1 MANLPAILRPEGGE
15 LKLPT
20 KPLRVL
26 GIDLGTTKSTVAEM
40 VWRPDEGKLA
50 PARCLEIPQPTQEG
64 IYTNV
69 LVPSVVAL
77 YQGKVIV
84 GEGAKRLRARSPEL
98 GLSHNKTLFF
108 ECKNDIGVA
117 RTYHKAPPGF
127 QSASEI
133 SAVILKFLSQTAQDE
148 DPLPL
153 DRTVVTVPAS
163 FQVPQRQD
171 TLKAA
176 ELAGIEVHGGDLLD
190 EPVAAFLDYLFLQ
203 GADILPE
210 LQTPRNVVVFDFGGG
225 TCDVAVFRLQVAP
238 RRQALQIE
246 PLAVSRYH
254 RLGGGDIDAAIVYE
268 VLVPQLCEQN
278 GLSAYDLGFDEKK
291 NYVGPAYLGLAE
303 TLKIGL
309 CTQISRLLRFNKY
322 EGADKT
328 QIMAKRPGMHPCHL
342 PSGPLNLQSPT
353 LSAGDFEK
361 LLGPFIDQD
370 LLYARETEYRL
381 TCSIFAPLQD
391 ALERSGIAA
400 GEVNFCLAV
409 GGSSLI
415 PQVIA
420 ALQKFLSQARLL
432 TYPDQDSLQTAIA
445 RGAAYHALSL
455 AMFGKGLVQPVSH
468 ARLAIRSASGAV
480 ELIPKGTPLPY
491 PPDGGYAQSSDLA
504 VPETVLLNTIPLRV
518 EIVGGQEERL
528 LYSETW
534 DISGPVQRGDPL
546 LLEYRYDE
554 NQILSL
560 TMRLASERDIL
571 PFNAQVDKP
580 FTNVVN
586 PWSEKIVIE
595 TMEEELR
602 TGKVP
607 KAQIPARM
615 VELAKKYGDL
625 GQREKAIEYLQR
637 VLRAK
642 NRPDADILNKIGI
655 YYGELGDHQRQEK
668 YYREAAQASN
678 WGGPWFNLSL
688 AQDKLGRHAEAMES
702 IDKALGQ
709 QREAPYLVQ
718 KAMLAEKLKNP
729 QERNSCLQEA
739 LGLFEPV
746 SSLSD
751 WELGWYLTAA
761 QMQDAQEKISAAQAE
776 RQKRAQQEG
785 VAASGQLPIM
795 TQAVAKVDQ

>member
-1 MANLPAILRPEGGE
+1 MTSLPVLLTPSSTEI
-15 LKLPT
+15 KLPR
-20 KPLRVL
+20 KSLRVI
-26 GIDLGTTKSTVAEM
+26 GIDLGTTNSTVAEL
-40 VWRPDEGKLA
+40 VWRPEEGTLA
-50 PARCLEIPQPTQEG
+50 PARCLEIPQQTQEG
-64 IYTNV
+64 TYTHV

-84 GEGAKRLRARSPEL
+84 GEGAKRLRAFPEL
-98 GLSHNKTLFF
+98 GLSQNKTLFF

-117 RTYHKAPPGF
+117 KTYHKAPPGF
-127 QSASEI
+127 QSAAEI
-133 SAVILKFLSQTAQDE
+133 SGVILKFLAQAAQDD
-148 DPLPL
+148 DPLHL

-163 FQVPQRQD
+163 FQVAQRQD
-171 TLKAA
+171 TLRAA
-176 ELAGIEVHGGDLLD
+176 ELAGIQVRGGDLLD

-203 GADILPE
+203 GADFLPE
-210 LQTPRNVVVFDFGGG
+210 LQTPRNAVVFDFGGG
-225 TCDVAVFRLQVAP
+225 TCDVAVFRLRVAP
-238 RRQALQIE
+238 RQQALQIE

-254 RLGGGDIDAAIVYE
+254 RLGGGDLDAAIVYE
-268 VLVPQLCEQN
+268 VLVPQLCDQN
-278 GLSAYDLGFDEKK
+278 GLSAFDLGFDEKK
-291 NYVGPAYLGLAE
+291 NYVAPAYLGLAE
-303 TLKIGL
+303 TLKISL

-328 QIMAKRPGMHPCHL
+328 QIMAKRPGVHPCHL
-342 PSGPLNLQSPT
+342 PAGVLTLQSPT
-353 LSAGDFEK
+353 LSASDFEK
-361 LLGPFIDQD
+361 LLAPFLDQD

-400 GEVNFCLAV
+400 AEMDFCLAV

-415 PQVIA
+415 PQVTA

-432 TYPDQDSLQTAIA
+432 TYHDQDSLQTAIA

-455 AMFGKGLVQPVSH
+455 SLFGKGLVQPVSH
-468 ARLAIRSASGAV
+468 DRLAIRSASGAV

-491 PPDGGYAQSSDLA
+491 PPDGGYAQSLDLA
-504 VPETVLLNTIPLRV
+504 VPETVLLDTIPLRV

-528 LYSETW
+528 LYGETW
-534 DISGPVQRGDPL
+534 DIPGPVQRGDTL

-560 TMRLASERDIL
+560 TLGLAAHRDIP
-571 PFNAQVDKP
+571 PFSAQVDKP

-595 TMEEELR
+595 TIEEELR

-615 VELAKKYGDL
+615 VELAERYADL

-637 VLRAK
+637 VLRTK

-655 YYGELGDHQRQEK
+655 YYGELGDFQRQEK
-668 YYREAAQASN
+668 YYREAAQAST

-688 AQDKLGRHAEAMES
+688 AQEKQGRHAEAMES
-702 IDKALGQ
+702 IDNALRQ

-718 KAMLAEKLKNP
+718 KAMLAEKLKNID
-729 QERNSCLQEA
+729 ERNSYLQEA
-739 LGLFEPV
+739 LSLFGKV

-761 QMQDAQEKISAAQAE
+761 QLQDAQEMISAAQAE
-776 RQKRAQQEG
+776 RQKRAQHMG
-785 VAASGQLPIM
+785 GTASGQLPIM
-795 TQAVAKVDQ
+795 TQAIARVDQ

>member
-1 MANLPAILRPEGGE
+1 MSTLPVIFAPLAQEIRLPQRPVRAI
-15 LKLPT
+15 
-20 KPLRVL
+20 
-26 GIDLGTTKSTVAEM
+26 GIDLGTTNSTVAEL
-40 VWRPDEGKLA
+40 VWRPEEGIPA

-64 IYTNV
+64 TYTHV

-84 GEGAKRLRARSPEL
+84 GEGAKRLRAFPEL
-98 GLSHNKTLFF
+98 GLSQNKTLFS

-127 QSASEI
+127 QSAAEVSG
-133 SAVILKFLSQTAQDE
+133 VILKFLAQAAQED

-163 FQVPQRQD
+163 FQAAQRQD
-171 TLKAA
+171 TLRAA
-176 ELAGIEVHGGDLLD
+176 ELAGIQVQGGNLLD

-203 GADILPE
+203 GKDILPE
-210 LQTPRNVVVFDFGGG
+210 LQTPRKVVVFDFGGG
-225 TCDVAVFRLQVAP
+225 TCDVAVFRLGVAP
-238 RRQALQIE
+238 RQQALQIE

-254 RLGGGDIDAAIVYE
+254 RLGGGDIDAAIVHE
-268 VLVPQLCEQN
+268 VLVPQLCDQN
-278 GLSAYDLGFDEKK
+278 GLSAFDLGFDDKK

-303 TLKIGL
+303 TLKISL

-322 EGADKT
+322 EGTDKT
-328 QIMAKRPGMHPCHL
+328 QIMAKRPGVHPCNL
-342 PSGPLNLQSPT
+342 PSRALALQSPT
-353 LSAGDFEK
+353 LSASDFEK
-361 LLGPFIDQD
+361 LLAPFLDQD

-391 ALERSGIAA
+391 ALERSGVEA
-400 GEVNFCLAV
+400 GEIDFCLAV

-415 PQVIA
+415 PQVTA
-420 ALQKFLSQARLL
+420 ALQKFLPRGRLL
-432 TYPDQDSLQTAIA
+432 TYDDQDSLQTAIA

-455 AMFGKGLVQPVSH
+455 ALFGKGLVQPVSH
-468 ARLAIRSASGAV
+468 DHLAIRSASGAV
-480 ELIPKGTPLPY
+480 GMIPKGMPLPY
-491 PPDGGYAQSSDLA
+491 PPDGGHAQSFDLA
-504 VPETVLLNTIPLRV
+504 VPETVLSGTIPLRV

-534 DISGPVQRGDPL
+534 DIPGPVQRGDPL

-560 TMRLASERDIL
+560 NMRLAAERDIP
-571 PFNAQVDKP
+571 PFSAQVDKP

-615 VELAKKYGDL
+615 VELAKRYADL

-637 VLRAK
+637 VLRTK

-655 YYGELGDHQRQEK
+655 YYGELGDFQRQEK
-668 YYREAAQASN
+668 YYREAARAST

-688 AQDKLGRHAEAMES
+688 AQDKQGHYADAMES
-702 IDKALGQ
+702 IDKALRQ

-729 QERNSCLQEA
+729 EARNSCLQEA
-739 LGLFEPV
+739 LGLFGPV

-761 QMQDAQEKISAAQAE
+761 QMRDDQERISAAQAE
-776 RQKRAQQEG
+776 RQKRAKQEG
-785 VAASGQLPIM
+785 DTASGQLPIM
-795 TQAVAKVDQ
+795 TQAVARVDQ